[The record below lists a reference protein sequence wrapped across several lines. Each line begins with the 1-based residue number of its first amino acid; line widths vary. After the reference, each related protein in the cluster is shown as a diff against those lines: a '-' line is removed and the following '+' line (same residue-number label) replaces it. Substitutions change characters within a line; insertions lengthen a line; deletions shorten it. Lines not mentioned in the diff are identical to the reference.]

1 MTTPIEEVFG
11 TREVI
16 KNVNLILEES
26 VDDILDIIDHE
37 ANKEQKTFW
46 ENLRD
51 FLQLPSVS
59 SNSDANF
66 ETATFADFEGEE
78 DEIS

>member
-37 ANKEQKTFW
+37 AKRT
-46 ENLRD
+46 
-51 FLQLPSVS
+51 
-59 SNSDANF
+59 
-66 ETATFADFEGEE
+66 E
-78 DEIS
+78 DVLGKPDRFS